1 MKRLVA
7 EYVISSSVSSSLLIL
22 AANVSF
28 TVSLTVNFTMVNKLD
43 FHRFN
48 GIFRPVFDLY
58 NTISLLRRLAAVL
71 AGFYCFIGQLIHIV
85 IKSGLRRLEAVIFSY
100 SAAGL
105 RLLWFFLEV
114 IEHRLVFKRYFVAC
128 SSVSVLQY
136 HRFNV
141 SRVFLL
147 LFRGVK
153 TVAAR
158 SL

>member
-1 MKRLVA
+1 MQNTLFLV
-7 EYVISSSVSSSLLIL
+7 LFLLLFLIL
-22 AANVSF
+22 AANVRF
-28 TVSLTVNFTMVNKLD
+28 TVRLTVNLTSVNKLD
-43 FHRFN
+43 FCRFN
-48 GIFRPVFDLY
+48 SIFRPVFDLCS
-58 NTISLLRRLAAVL
+58 TISLLRRLAFVL
-71 AGFYCFIGQLIHIV
+71 AGFSCFVGQLIHIV
-85 IKSGLRRLEAVIFSY
+85 IKSALRRLEAVIFSY

-105 RLLWFFLEV
+105 CFLCFFLEM
-114 IEHRLVFKRYFVAC
+114 IEHRLILKRYFVAC

-153 TVAAR
+153 TAAAR